1 MMKTLVTIGVLTL
14 TGLWLTGCSSEQ
26 HKGHAETT
34 QTAEQQE
41 LYTCPMH
48 PSVVSD
54 RPGAC
59 PVCGMAL
66 VRKTVQQKIESG
78 TMKAIRRVT
87 LSPTQRVLANISTVH
102 VERRTLTKE
111 MSAVGIIEVAEPLQ
125 ATVAARFRGRM
136 EKLFVNSTG
145 ATVTQGQP
153 LFELYSPDLLSA
165 EQEFLLVFEAMTRAE
180 AAGDSQ
186 TVAVQSP
193 LLRAIRNRLRVHFG
207 MLESQIEEL
216 QRTREIKSSVRF
228 FSPIRGTVLQ
238 KNVVEGQYVD
248 EGMVLYQVADL
259 SRVWAYFDVYEQDVR
274 YIQVGQ
280 SIQMTTEA
288 YPGERFSGRVTFIDP
303 VINEETR
310 TARVRTEL
318 SNPFGKLKPKMFV
331 TANWQLPIVRALV
344 VPVSAVLFTGKRTLV
359 WVEVSENTFEP
370 REISVGTSAQGYYVV
385 LNGLKEGDV
394 IAATGGY
401 LLDSESTL
409 QQPTSAD
416 PHAGH
421 AGEQ

>member
-1 MMKTLVTIGVLTL
+1 
-14 TGLWLTGCSSEQ
+14 
-26 HKGHAETT
+26 
-34 QTAEQQE
+34 
-41 LYTCPMH
+41 MH

-66 VRKTVQQKIESG
+66 VRKTVQHKIESG

-111 MSAVGIIEVAEPLQ
+111 MSAVGIIEIAEPLQ

-136 EKLFVNSTG
+136 EKLFVNTTG
-145 ATVTQGQP
+145 ATVKQGQP

-186 TVAVQSP
+186 TVAGQSP

-228 FSPIRGTVLQ
+228 FSPIHGTVLQ

-288 YPGERFSGRVTFIDP
+288 YPGERFAGRVTFIDP
-303 VINEETR
+303 VISEETR

-318 SNPFGKLKPKMFV
+318 SNPFDKLKPKMFV
-331 TANWQLPIVRALV
+331 TAHWQVPIVRALV
-344 VPVSAVLFTGKRTLV
+344 VPISAVLFTGKRTLV

>member
-1 MMKTLVTIGVLTL
+1 MTKTLATVGVLTL
-14 TGLWLTGCSSEQ
+14 TGFLLMGCSSEQ
-26 HKGHAETT
+26 QKGHPETT
-34 QTAEQQE
+34 QMAEQQE
-41 LYTCPMH
+41 IYTCPMH

-66 VRKTVQQKIESG
+66 VRKTVQHKIESG

-111 MSAVGIIEVAEPLQ
+111 MSAVGIIEIAEPLQ

-136 EKLFVNSTG
+136 EKLFVNTTG
-145 ATVTQGQP
+145 ATVKQGQP

-186 TVAVQSP
+186 TVAGQSP

-228 FSPIRGTVLQ
+228 FSPIHGTVLQ

-274 YIQVGQ
+274 YLQVGQ

-288 YPGERFSGRVTFIDP
+288 YPGERFAGRVTFIDP
-303 VINEETR
+303 VISEETR

-318 SNPFGKLKPKMFV
+318 SNPFDKLKPKMFV
-331 TANWQLPIVRALV
+331 TAHWQVPIVRALV
-344 VPVSAVLFTGKRTLV
+344 VPISAVLFTGKRTLV